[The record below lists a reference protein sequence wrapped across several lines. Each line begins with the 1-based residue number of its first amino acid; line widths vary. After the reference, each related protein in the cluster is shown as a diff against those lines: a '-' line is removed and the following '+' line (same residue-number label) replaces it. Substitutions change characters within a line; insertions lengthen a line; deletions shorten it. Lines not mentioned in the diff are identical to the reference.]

1 MERGTERLR
10 VGILGMDCAECAT
23 HIETAVRRLAGVNEA
38 HVLLAAERLEV
49 VYDPI
54 RVGPAQIAQAVER
67 TGYRVSREARPLHTG
82 FAGSLVSR
90 LGWLFAGLVPLVILV
105 EMAGERLGFFRAAL
119 ERIPPWFMVAAV
131 VLGGYPIFLN
141 VARALRRRQV
151 TAHALMTLGIIGAL
165 VTGEYL
171 AAAVIVFFMRVADFL
186 EGYTTERSRRAIHS
200 MMRLAPA
207 TAHLILGTEEH
218 EVAAADLRLGQQ
230 ILVRPGERCPAD
242 GVVEEGLA
250 SVDQSPITG
259 ESMPVEKG
267 PLADVFA
274 GTIVH
279 GGALRVRVTRAG
291 SDTTLGRIAR
301 LVEEAEANKA
311 PVQRLADRFTAWYI
325 PVVAGTAGLTYLV
338 SRNLS
343 AAMAVLLVACACAVA
358 LATPTA
364 VIASVGR
371 AASEGILIKGGRYL
385 ELLARADTL
394 VMDKTGT
401 LTFGRPAVTDVLALN
416 GLARA
421 ELLQMA
427 AAAERLSEH
436 PVAEAVIAAAGD
448 DGDPTGI
455 PQSFEALAG
464 MGVRAIWHGSEVL
477 VGSHRLLEEHGV
489 EMPGELEAQVS
500 PWEEAGKTV
509 FYVAL
514 DGQAAGALAVSDTLR
529 PEVSEAL
536 ADLRRLGIR
545 RMLLLTGDNARTAQS
560 LAGQLAVEHMAG
572 LLPQDKIAVVRELQA
587 AGSVVLMVGDGVND
601 APALAQADIGVAMG
615 VAGTDAA
622 LEAAP
627 VALMRDDW
635 RAVPEA
641 VRIGRRTFRVI
652 QQNLALGVVYNL
664 VGISLAALG
673 LLPPVAAAAG
683 QSIPDLLVMFNS
695 ARLLRRPSKQGA

>member
-401 LTFGRPAVTDVLALN
+401 LTFGRPAVTDVLTLN

-421 ELLQMA
+421 ELLHMA

-455 PQSFEALAG
+455 PQSFEALTG
-464 MGVRAIWHGSEVL
+464 MGVRATWHGSEVL
-477 VGSHRLLEEHGV
+477 VGSRRLLEEHGV

-673 LLPPVAAAAG
+673 WLPPVAAAAG

>member
-1 MERGTERLR
+1 
-10 VGILGMDCAECAT
+10 
-23 HIETAVRRLAGVNEA
+23 
-38 HVLLAAERLEV
+38 
-49 VYDPI
+49 
-54 RVGPAQIAQAVER
+54 
-67 TGYRVSREARPLHTG
+67 VSREATPLHTG

-90 LGWLFAGLVPLVILV
+90 LGWLFAGLFSLVILI
-105 EMAGERLGFFRAAL
+105 EMAGEQLGPFTAAL
-119 ERIPPWFMVAAV
+119 ERIPPWLMVAAV

-171 AAAVIVFFMRVADFL
+171 AAAVIVFFMRVA
-186 EGYTTERSRRAIHS
+186 
-200 MMRLAPA
+200 PA
-207 TAHLILGTEEH
+207 TAHLILGTEEP

-259 ESMPVEKG
+259 ESMPVAKG

-279 GGALRVRVTRAG
+279 GGALGVRVTRAG

-301 LVEEAEANKA
+301 LVEEAEANNA

-325 PVVAGTAGLTYLV
+325 PVVAGTAGLIYLV
-338 SRNLS
+338 SCNLS
-343 AAMAVLLVACACAVA
+343 AAMAVLHVACACAVA

-371 AASEGILIKGGRYL
+371 AASEGILIKGGRHL

-401 LTFGRPAVTDVLALN
+401 LTFGRPAVTDVLTLN
-416 GLARA
+416 CLARA

-455 PQSFEALAG
+455 PQSFEACSG
-464 MGVRAIWHGSEVL
+464 MGVRATWHG
-477 VGSHRLLEEHGV
+477 
-489 EMPGELEAQVS
+489 
-500 PWEEAGKTV
+500 
-509 FYVAL
+509 
-514 DGQAAGALAVSDTLR
+514 
-529 PEVSEAL
+529 
-536 ADLRRLGIR
+536 
-545 RMLLLTGDNARTAQS
+545 
-560 LAGQLAVEHMAG
+560 
-572 LLPQDKIAVVRELQA
+572 
-587 AGSVVLMVGDGVND
+587 
-601 APALAQADIGVAMG
+601 
-615 VAGTDAA
+615 
-622 LEAAP
+622 
-627 VALMRDDW
+627 
-635 RAVPEA
+635 
-641 VRIGRRTFRVI
+641 
-652 QQNLALGVVYNL
+652 
-664 VGISLAALG
+664 
-673 LLPPVAAAAG
+673 
-683 QSIPDLLVMFNS
+683 
-695 ARLLRRPSKQGA
+695 